1 MVVVG
6 GVGVWSWCGGVWCGE
21 VYLCGG
27 VGEADAMDSA
37 RSLKAWNSAG
47 PLSWTSGWLSS
58 QALCMDVGRS
68 TCTFSSTCVVYLYV
82 CRSCARKHRM
92 HALPT

>member
-1 MVVVG
+1 MVV
-6 GVGVWSWCGGVWCGE
+6 CGAVKCIC
-21 VYLCGG
+21 V

-68 TCTFSSTCVVYLYV
+68 TLVRHVLYMSVV
-82 CRSCARKHRM
+82 
-92 HALPT
+92 HAPENTACMLSLPDLT

>member
-1 MVVVG
+1 M
-6 GVGVWSWCGGVWCGE
+6 
-21 VYLCGG
+21 

-37 RSLKAWNSAG
+37 RSLKACAG

-68 TCTFSSTCVVYLYV
+68 TLVRHVLYMSVV
-82 CRSCARKHRM
+82 
-92 HALPT
+92 HAPENTACMLSLPDLT

>member
-1 MVVVG
+1 MG
-6 GVGVWSWCGGVWCGE
+6 GVGVWCGVWCGE

-27 VGEADAMDSA
+27 VGEADAIDSA

-68 TCTFSSTCVVYLYV
+68 TFSSTCVVYLYV

>member
-1 MVVVG
+1 MG
-6 GVGVWSWCGGVWCGE
+6 GVGVWCGVWCGE

-58 QALCMDVGRS
+58 QALRMDVGRS
-68 TCTFSSTCVVYLYV
+68 TLVQHVLYNV
-82 CRSCARKHRM
+82 CRSCTRKHRM

>member
-1 MVVVG
+1 MVVCGAVKCICVVG
-6 GVGVWSWCGGVWCGE
+6 E
-21 VYLCGG
+21 D
-27 VGEADAMDSA
+27 EADAMDSA

-68 TCTFSSTCVVYLYV
+68 TLPPSSTCVVYV

-92 HALPT
+92 HALPA

>member
-1 MVVVG
+1 MVV
-6 GVGVWSWCGGVWCGE
+6 CGAVKCIC
-21 VYLCGG
+21 V

-68 TCTFSSTCVVYLYV
+68 TLVRHVLYNV
-82 CRSCARKHRM
+82 CRSCTRNHRM